1 MSIRP
6 LLATTFVVAGLLSA
20 QEAAPQPAEF
30 TVETGT
36 KVPLSLINSV
46 STKHSAEG
54 DRVYLETVFPV
65 LVNGRIVVPVG
76 SYVAGTV
83 TQLKK
88 PGRVKGRGELYVR
101 FDSLTLPNGVTRD
114 FHGRIGSMD
123 GNAKD
128 ELDRAEGKVRS
139 EGNKSGD
146 ARTVGEAAAAGASIG
161 TIAGGAAGHY
171 GMGAGIGAAAGA
183 AAGMIGVLS
192 VARSGRGA
200 GARKHARNG
209 ARPADQLHGKR
220 IEFRQ
225 LPAAARRPRRR
236 AGRLRRDTR
245 RYRCRGGGRKGHSQV
260 FGLQPSLFRYLRKD
274 PDPSSSE
281 SWNENGE
288 SAHPSFFMICAD
300 PLCAQDAT
308 RSASA
313 RQKRGGPSPKA
324 TNSCGNIEYCIR
336 RIGRQLAM
344 RDPVEDNLSRG
355 RLCSLKRV
363 LLRGP
368 VQEDVQFG
376 HFGDP
381 TAVDFAVELDRGAS

>member
-6 LLATTFVVAGLLSA
+6 LLVTTFAAAGLLCA
-20 QEAAPQPAEF
+20 QDGAPQAAQF

-65 LVNGRIVVPVG
+65 LAGGRIVIPVG

-128 ELDRAEGKVRS
+128 ELDRVEGKVHS

-146 ARTVGEAAAAGASIG
+146 ARTVGETAAAGASIG
-161 TIAGGAAGHY
+161 TIAGGAGGHY

-183 AAGMIGVLS
+183 TAGMIGVLLSRGPDAVLARGSTLEMVLDRPVTFNESELNFGNYQPPRGS
-192 VARSGRGA
+192 VAGTPDATGA
-200 GARKHARNG
+200 GRST
-209 ARPADQLHGKR
+209 
-220 IEFRQ
+220 
-225 LPAAARRPRRR
+225 LPLPRRR
-236 AGRLRRDTR
+236 
-245 RYRCRGGGRKGHSQV
+245 
-260 FGLQPSLFRYLRKD
+260 
-274 PDPSSSE
+274 
-281 SWNENGE
+281 
-288 SAHPSFFMICAD
+288 
-300 PLCAQDAT
+300 
-308 RSASA
+308 
-313 RQKRGGPSPKA
+313 
-324 TNSCGNIEYCIR
+324 
-336 RIGRQLAM
+336 
-344 RDPVEDNLSRG
+344 
-355 RLCSLKRV
+355 
-363 LLRGP
+363 
-368 VQEDVQFG
+368 
-376 HFGDP
+376 
-381 TAVDFAVELDRGAS
+381 